1 MSLSIRAEIPAHQN
15 NIVRADKRFAI
26 VESRAELDTVCN
38 MPITKNIGD
47 SMKIV
52 SAKKLG
58 ANWRG
63 FIKSKNDPDWA
74 CYSEIELIA
83 SDFIKYIAD
92 KSPASDPIHDN
103 LDNPQVILDAALYAV
118 HKINI
123 DKLEKSSYLN
133 DKARLFG
140 ALLILIP
147 SMSEQVYKGINRS
160 IKYFDNQRDN
170 FSYLSDEQFKQ
181 FQADYSEKIKAVGP
195 GIVDA
200 ITTELKGL
208 LEGVRNV

>member
-1 MSLSIRAEIPAHQN
+1 MSLPMPIQANQPSHYTA
-15 NIVRADKRFAI
+15 RADKRFAI
-26 VESRAELDTVCN
+26 VESRAEIDTVCN
-38 MPITKNIGD
+38 MPITKNVGD

-63 FIKSKNDPDWA
+63 FLKSKDDPDWA

-83 SDFIKYIAD
+83 NDFVKYIAD
-92 KSPASDPIHDN
+92 KSPASDPIHQN
-103 LDNPQVILDAALYAV
+103 MDNPQVILDAAFYAV

-147 SMSEQVYKGINRS
+147 SLSEQVYKGINRS
-160 IKYFDNQRDN
+160 IKYFSNRRED
-170 FSYLSDEQFKQ
+170 FSYLSDEQFEK
-181 FQADYSEKIKAVGP
+181 FQSEYSESLKQIGP
-195 GIVDA
+195 GIVES
-200 ITTELKGL
+200 ITSELKEI